1 MDEYIEYIA
10 ENNDSVI
17 KYANYL
23 AEAIDPKTNIIQSF
37 KSKSDKTLLKDIK
50 RGIIF
55 KIDDEYIIDHK
66 GYNISLDGDL
76 NIRLTMIERNNKINN
91 ILK

>member
-23 AEAIDPKTNIIQSF
+23 AEAIDPKTNII
-37 KSKSDKTLLKDIK
+37 
-50 RGIIF
+50 
-55 KIDDEYIIDHK
+55 
-66 GYNISLDGDL
+66 
-76 NIRLTMIERNNKINN
+76 
-91 ILK
+91 